1 MSAIKR
7 LLRNVLAA
15 TALALSG
22 GAAYAVCTINGITS
36 ITPSTVNTGLITLPP
51 APVPQAINI
60 TVTGTYLSV
69 LGGTCTGAVSF
80 NRTSLPASMA
90 ISGGGSA
97 TLPYTIQ
104 SAPGGG
110 NTLLYTG
117 AAAPGAANRLAFT
130 FPAVILGVTTPF
142 SRTLTAHALA
152 QPAAFQQ
159 GGSYSDSINLDVF
172 NEVLGIFSKI
182 GGTGFTVTGTV
193 AKVCTINGVANP
205 GADTATIP
213 ISAGGQ
219 VNTAPIAKSYANVA
233 CNTPSNLQLT
243 SQNGAVK
250 TGTTPVPG
258 FLNLID
264 YAAVAS
270 FSGANATLNTAA
282 LPGAAGPEAGTPAA
296 TTGTTPTGTLAVT
309 ITPQSNASPLLAGSY
324 QDTLR
329 VTITPQ

>member
-7 LLRNVLAA
+7 LLRNGLAA
-15 TALALSG
+15 TVLALPG

-36 ITPSTVNTGLITLPP
+36 ITPSTVNTGLITFPP
-51 APVPQAINI
+51 APVPQAISI
-60 TVTGTYLSV
+60 TVVGTYLSV

-80 NRTSLPASMA
+80 HRASLPASMA
-90 ISGGGSA
+90 ISGGGAA

-117 AAAPGAANRLAFT
+117 GAAPGAANRLAFT
-130 FPAVILGVTTPF
+130 FPAAILGITTPF
-142 SRTLTAHALA
+142 TANVTAHALA

-159 GGSYSDSINLDVF
+159 GGSYSDSISLDVF

-182 GGTGFTVTGTV
+182 GGAGFTVTGTV
-193 AKVCTINGVANP
+193 AKVCTINGVSNP
-205 GADTATIP
+205 AADTATIP
-213 ISAGGQ
+213 VSGGK
-219 VNTAPIAKSYANVA
+219 VNTAPIPKSYANVA

-250 TGTTPVPG
+250 TGATPVPG

-270 FSGANATLNTAA
+270 FSGANATLNTATA
-282 LPGAAGPEAGTPAA
+282 PGAAGPEAGTPAA

-309 ITPQSNASPLLAGSY
+309 ITPQSNASPLLAGTY